1 LKKISIFSLLIFS
14 VLAIIAGIS
23 LGTENFSPLKI
34 YKIITEPQTYP
45 FEKTI
50 FFQLRL
56 PRVWCGFL
64 VGSGLSVAGLIL
76 QSVLKNPLAESYTIG
91 ISGGASLGIAIGI
104 ISGEML
110 TIPVFAFIGSIF
122 SIFLL
127 LIAGSIKKMSSG
139 TLLLFGIISGEML
152 TIPVFAFIGSIFS
165 IFLLL
170 IAGSIKKMSSGTLL
184 LFGIMLNFIFSS
196 FSLLAITLLQKEKF
210 MEAVI
215 WFMGNLGS
223 YYPAILNSAPFFLLP
238 AYFFTWLFW
247 KELNI
252 FSLGEEKA
260 ATLGINPDKRRYLWL
275 GIAGLITGY
284 CVSLAGLVGFVGLVI
299 PHAVRTCVGADHK
312 KTIPASILAG
322 GAFLV
327 IADTLARTIVQ
338 PVEIPVG
345 VISGFF
351 GGIFFVLIL
360 MKTSGKQKW

>member
-1 LKKISIFSLLIFS
+1 

-91 ISGGASLGIAIGI
+91 ISGGASLGIAI
-104 ISGEML
+104 
-110 TIPVFAFIGSIF
+110 
-122 SIFLL
+122 
-127 LIAGSIKKMSSG
+127 
-139 TLLLFGIISGEML
+139 GIISGEML

>member
-1 LKKISIFSLLIFS
+1 MKKLSIFSLLIFS
-14 VLAIIAGIS
+14 VLAIVAGIS

-91 ISGGASLGIAIGI
+91 ISGGASLGIAI
-104 ISGEML
+104 
-110 TIPVFAFIGSIF
+110 
-122 SIFLL
+122 
-127 LIAGSIKKMSSG
+127 
-139 TLLLFGIISGEML
+139 GIISGEML

>member
-1 LKKISIFSLLIFS
+1 M
-14 VLAIIAGIS
+14 LAIIAGIS

-91 ISGGASLGIAIGI
+91 ISGGASLGIAI
-104 ISGEML
+104 
-110 TIPVFAFIGSIF
+110 
-122 SIFLL
+122 
-127 LIAGSIKKMSSG
+127 
-139 TLLLFGIISGEML
+139 GIISGEML

>member
-1 LKKISIFSLLIFS
+1 LKKLSIFSLLIFS
-14 VLAIIAGIS
+14 VLAIVAGIS

-76 QSVLKNPLAESYTIG
+76 QSVLKNPLAEGYTIG

-110 TIPVFAFIGSIF
+110 TIPVFAFIGSII

-127 LIAGSIKKMSSG
+127 LIAGSIR
-139 TLLLFGIISGEML
+139 
-152 TIPVFAFIGSIFS
+152 
-165 IFLLL
+165 
-170 IAGSIKKMSSGTLL
+170 KMSSGTLL

>member
-1 LKKISIFSLLIFS
+1 M
-14 VLAIIAGIS
+14 LAIVAGIS

-91 ISGGASLGIAIGI
+91 ISGGASLGIAI
-104 ISGEML
+104 
-110 TIPVFAFIGSIF
+110 
-122 SIFLL
+122 
-127 LIAGSIKKMSSG
+127 
-139 TLLLFGIISGEML
+139 GIISGEML

>member
-91 ISGGASLGIAIGI
+91 ISGGASLGIAI
-104 ISGEML
+104 
-110 TIPVFAFIGSIF
+110 
-122 SIFLL
+122 
-127 LIAGSIKKMSSG
+127 
-139 TLLLFGIISGEML
+139 GIISGEML

>member
-1 LKKISIFSLLIFS
+1 MKRISIFFLLAFS
-14 VLAIIAGIS
+14 IAAIVAGLS
-23 LGTENFSPLKI
+23 LGTEIFSPLKI
-34 YKIITEPQTYP
+34 FKIITEPDTYQ

-76 QSVLKNPLAESYTIG
+76 QAVLKNVLAESYTIG

-104 ISGEML
+104 ITGRML
-110 TIPVFAFIGSIF
+110 VIPVFAFIGSIL

-127 LIAGSIKKMSSG
+127 LVAGSLRKLS
-139 TLLLFGIISGEML
+139 T
-152 TIPVFAFIGSIFS
+152 
-165 IFLLL
+165 
-170 IAGSIKKMSSGTLL
+170 GTLL

-196 FSLLAITLLQKEKF
+196 FSLLIITMLQKERF
-210 MEAVI
+210 MEAIV

-223 YYPAILNSAPFFLLP
+223 YYPSILKSAPIFLLP
-238 AYFFTWLFW
+238 AYFLTYLFW

-260 ATLGINPDKRRYLWL
+260 ATLGINPEKKRYIWL

-299 PHAVRTCVGADHK
+299 PHTVRILVGADHRR
-312 KTIPASILAG
+312 TIPASILAG

-327 IADTLARTIVQ
+327 IADTIARTVVQ
-338 PVEIPVG
+338 PLEIPVG
-345 VISGFF
+345 VVSGFF

-360 MKTSGKQKW
+360 VKTTGKQKW

>member
-1 LKKISIFSLLIFS
+1 MKKISIFSLLIFS

-91 ISGGASLGIAIGI
+91 ISGGASLGIAI
-104 ISGEML
+104 
-110 TIPVFAFIGSIF
+110 
-122 SIFLL
+122 
-127 LIAGSIKKMSSG
+127 
-139 TLLLFGIISGEML
+139 GIISGEML